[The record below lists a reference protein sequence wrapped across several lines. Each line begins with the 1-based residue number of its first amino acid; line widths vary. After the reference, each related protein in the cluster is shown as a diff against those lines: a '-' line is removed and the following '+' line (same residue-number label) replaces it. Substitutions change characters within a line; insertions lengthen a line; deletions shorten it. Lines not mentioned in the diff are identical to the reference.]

1 MNAAKKGLGRGLS
14 ALFGDIEKKSAS
26 NRTEINKIPI
36 IGQVITGIEG
46 EGLIGVN
53 YNATGTYENPDYTI
67 NPLSILTPGI
77 LRSIF
82 DGFLGKEKKDDNTK

>member
-1 MNAAKKGLGRGLS
+1 M
-14 ALFGDIEKKSAS
+14 
-26 NRTEINKIPI
+26 NKIL

-46 EGLIGVN
+46 IWIGVN
-53 YNATGTYENPDYTI
+53 FKVTGTYDEPNYNV

-82 DGFLGKEKKDDNTK
+82 ESFFESNKEIKLLNNFY